1 MHVDRPLRV
10 PVGPDAERW
19 RTFPAERTLVVAART
34 VVSTTR
40 VLECLP
46 AVLRDDTRVSVV
58 FAYDPTSAFNDGVL
72 DLLHDSGCRV
82 MPWTQL
88 RDLAPDLVL
97 TASENID
104 VPEGAYPVLVLPH
117 GIGFQKYVP
126 DSRAD
131 RVRLSGL
138 VPDALLAAGR
148 AWLATSH
155 PDQREQLL
163 SAHPEAAGRTLLVGD
178 PCFDELMA
186 SAPLR
191 SAYRAALG
199 VGAGQRLV
207 VVSSTWG
214 PTSLLG
220 ERPGLPARLLG
231 ALPYD
236 DYRVAAVVHPNV
248 WAAHGSWQLRRHLA
262 AALDAGLLLVPPVH
276 AWRSVLLA
284 SDLVVG
290 DHGSVTLYGAALG
303 RPVLL
308 SAFGSDSVPGTA
320 AEVLG
325 RHAPRLDPG
334 RDARGQVEAAFE
346 PAARAGYAE
355 VADRAFSEPGRALG
369 RLRTVLYDL
378 LRLPEP
384 SSAPPPVRA
393 LAPVRVPAEPV
404 TSWRVRARVTRDA
417 GTSAVV
423 VEVERFPSAV
433 ADGAPEGSPDGAT
446 YGSPDGVPDAGSPAV
461 ELFSPLTCT
470 DAERDLGI
478 VESASVVLS
487 AAPAATATA
496 ALGWIDE
503 TLGARPGCLVAATSL
518 DAGGHLVGLRDGRGV
533 EVTQGGSFT
542 DPHLP
547 ATAVYACL
555 RTGLPLD
562 GPVSVRAGR
571 APDGGLSSVH
581 ERRSPD
587 GGVPA
592 LGGRAPHGEG
602 SPYGDASGAAGLVLI
617 LVLRTVTAPG
627 RSPTTG

>member
-1 MHVDRPLRV
+1 MHAERPLRV

-19 RTFPAERTLVVAART
+19 RTFPGERTLVVAART

-88 RDLAPDLVL
+88 RDLSPDLVL

-155 PDQREQLL
+155 PDQRTQLL
-163 SAHPEAAGRTLLVGD
+163 AAHPEAAGRTLLLGD
-178 PCFDELMA
+178 PCFDELTA

-191 SAYRAALG
+191 PAYRAALG

-220 ERPGLPARLLG
+220 EAPGLPARLLG

-334 RDARGQVEAAFE
+334 RELRGQVEAAFE
-346 PAARAGYAE
+346 PAARAGYAD

-369 RLRTVLYDL
+369 RLRTALYDL

-384 SSAPPPVRA
+384 SSGPPPVRA
-393 LAPVRVPAEPV
+393 LAPVGVPAEPV
-404 TSWRVRARVTRDA
+404 TSWRVRARVGRDA
-417 GTSAVV
+417 GPSAVV
-423 VEVERFPSAV
+423 VRVERFPSA
-433 ADGAPEGSPDGAT
+433 AT
-446 YGSPDGVPDAGSPAV
+446 EGVPDAESPAGG
-461 ELFSPLTCT
+461 LFSLLACT

-478 VESASVVLS
+478 AESASVVLG
-487 AAPAATATA
+487 AAPAVTATA
-496 ALGWIDE
+496 ALGWIGE
-503 TLGARPGCLVAATSL
+503 TLAARPGCLAAAASL
-518 DAGGHLVGLRDGRGV
+518 AAGGHLVGLRDGRII
-533 EVTQGGSFT
+533 EVTGGGSF
-542 DPHLP
+542 PGPCLP

-555 RTGLPLD
+555 RAGLPLE
-562 GPVSVRAGR
+562 GPVSLRGGQAH
-571 APDGGLSSVH
+571 DGV
-581 ERRSPD
+581 
-587 GGVPA
+587 
-592 LGGRAPHGEG
+592 G
-602 SPYGDASGAAGLVLI
+602 SRDV
-617 LVLRTVTAPG
+617 VLRTATAPG
-627 RSPTTG
+627 EVPDPG